1 MAGSCCRVKT
11 CVLIAFRR
19 ERYSGIARLDQY
31 SGGLSTTSKYPCSI
45 VVDGVCDRAAGGKD
59 RPEGDEPLGRVPRV
73 SNGNLGLLHIAKQS
87 ICILLFPPEGLC
99 SYLLASIKARR
110 NVMELRTDTDSHER
124 NIQHASPYLYLPLKP
139 HPRDRQSVLSFPI
152 RYLPATRRLCLLSAW
167 NSRRSARQVVVKIAY
182 TKSSHG
188 KLIRMGAPT
197 CLIM

>member
-110 NVMELRTDTDSHER
+110 NVMELRTDTDSHEGATYLVR
-124 NIQHASPYLYLPLKP
+124 VTAALPTLEASSSRPATCLVSS
-139 HPRDRQSVLSFPI
+139 HPSPTDCTTP
-152 RYLPATRRLCLLSAW
+152 LPALRRGIVDGLRVNS
-167 NSRRSARQVVVKIAY
+167 SRR
-182 TKSSHG
+182 
-188 KLIRMGAPT
+188 
-197 CLIM
+197 